1 MGFGR
6 WVVQRVWSDD
16 LVRWFQAAAATA
28 VVVWSDGLV
37 RWFQAAAATAVAVWS
52 EGLVRRQQQ
61 QQQRGFSYGRVSVV
75 CRGSNLQQKHNRCSR
90 DKREHS
96 GDFDM
101 RDALTAQEE
110 DQEERED
117 RVQRER
123 AVGGADKIG
132 GRMPRVRQMAVSDV
146 QREKEII

>member
-1 MGFGR
+1 
-6 WVVQRVWSDD
+6 
-16 LVRWFQAAAATA
+16 
-28 VVVWSDGLV
+28 
-37 RWFQAAAATAVAVWS
+37 
-52 EGLVRRQQQ
+52 
-61 QQQRGFSYGRVSVV
+61 
-75 CRGSNLQQKHNRCSR
+75 
-90 DKREHS
+90 
-96 GDFDM
+96 M